1 MSFTKHFRTNFIDML
16 LLLLL
21 VTLFYSRIN
30 CIFFFVDMSTVDQ
43 ARKNAGWF
51 GASVQSILSLSISIQ
66 LLRICR
72 VILRLIFFSSLH
84 CSVVIFYL
92 CAICVCS
99 IAAQQSQEP
108 NPMEFS
114 ICWTRQLDNRLMA
127 DKKKTALCISDI
139 NKSPP
144 FNRREEQ
151 SENKYR
157 DTQTHTDKHTHTHT
171 IHTSAVAHRRQQ

>member
-127 DKKKTALCISDI
+127 DKKKRLYVSLTLIKVPLSTGERNKAKINIETHKLTLTNTQNTHQQWHIEDNNNDI
-139 NKSPP
+139 
-144 FNRREEQ
+144 
-151 SENKYR
+151 
-157 DTQTHTDKHTHTHT
+157 
-171 IHTSAVAHRRQQ
+171 V

>member
-21 VTLFYSRIN
+21 VTLFFSRIN

-72 VILRLIFFSSLH
+72 VILRLIFFFFSPLFGCYFLSM
-84 CSVVIFYL
+84 CYL
-92 CAICVCS
+92 CV
-99 IAAQQSQEP
+99 
-108 NPMEFS
+108 
-114 ICWTRQLDNRLMA
+114 
-127 DKKKTALCISDI
+127 
-139 NKSPP
+139 
-144 FNRREEQ
+144 FNRGSTITRTE
-151 SENKYR
+151 SNGILNLLNKTVR
-157 DTQTHTDKHTHTHT
+157 
-171 IHTSAVAHRRQQ
+171 